1 MENPLSQIRERFG
14 LKKED
19 LALLLDIS
27 LPTLN
32 RIEAGVAKIPEKCFG
47 GLRELKQDPE
57 KIAEQQVLFIG
68 EKKRQILKS
77 LKLGKD

>member
-1 MENPLSQIRERFG
+1 MENPLEQIRERYG

-32 RIEAGVAKIPEKCFG
+32 RIEAGVAKIPEKCFR
-47 GLRELKQDPE
+47 GLRDLRLDPE
-57 KIAEQQVLFIG
+57 KIAEQQLLFIE

>member
-1 MENPLSQIRERFG
+1 MESPLSQIREKFG

-19 LALLLDIS
+19 LALLLNIS

-32 RIEAGVAKIPEKCFG
+32 RIESGVAKIPNKCFR
-47 GLRELKQDPE
+47 GLKDLKQDPE
-57 KIAEQQVLFIG
+57 KVAEDQLLFIE
-68 EKKRQILKS
+68 EKKKQILKS

>member
-1 MENPLSQIRERFG
+1 MESPLSQIRERFG

-32 RIEAGVAKIPEKCFG
+32 RIEAGVAKIPQKCFG
-47 GLRELKQDPE
+47 GLGELKQDPE
-57 KIAEQQVLFIG
+57 KIAEQQVLFIE

>member
-1 MENPLSQIRERFG
+1 MESPLIQIREKFG

-19 LALLLDIS
+19 LALILDVS

-32 RIEAGVAKIPEKCFG
+32 RIEAGLTKIPDKCLR
-47 GLRELKQDPE
+47 GLKELKQDPE
-57 KIAEQQVLFIG
+57 KIAEQQVLFI
-68 EKKRQILKS
+68 EERKKQILKS

>member
-1 MENPLSQIRERFG
+1 MESPLSQIREKFG

-47 GLRELKQDPE
+47 GLRELKQVPE
-57 KIAEQQVLFIG
+57 RIAEQQVLFIE

>member
-57 KIAEQQVLFIG
+57 KIAEQQVLFIE

>member
-1 MENPLSQIRERFG
+1 MESPLVQIREKFG
-14 LKKED
+14 LKKD
-19 LALLLDIS
+19 DFALMLDVS

-32 RIEAGVAKIPEKCFG
+32 RIEAGLTKIPEKCLK
-47 GLRELKQDPE
+47 GLRDLRLDHE
-57 KIAEQQVLFIG
+57 KIVELQLQFIE

>member
-1 MENPLSQIRERFG
+1 MESPLIQIREKFG
-14 LKKED
+14 LKKQD
-19 LALLLDIS
+19 LALMLDVS

-32 RIEAGVAKIPEKCFG
+32 RIEAGFTKIPEKCFH

-57 KIAEQQVLFIG
+57 KIYEQQLLFI
-68 EKKRQILKS
+68 EERKRQILKS

>member
-1 MENPLSQIRERFG
+1 MESPLIQIREK
-14 LKKED
+14 LALNKQD
-19 LALLLDIS
+19 LALMLDIS

-32 RIEAGVAKIPEKCFG
+32 RIEAGLAKIPEKCFR

-57 KIAEQQVLFIG
+57 NIAHQQTLFIE

-77 LKLGKD
+77 LNLGKD